1 MRNVAIAA
9 WVALA
14 LTILAPPAQAQ
25 PYEPPPADE
34 ATALGAPPLAPVVA
48 PPAPTPPPPA
58 PPAAPAGHLESIA
71 RDQGWNSNWGLLL
84 SLNNI
89 FQNGSVLTS
98 FQGMGAAAFYA
109 IHPGLML
116 RFGLSVSRSDNPPTI
131 TESIRETAGEKIT
144 TYSFSAPSN
153 TSNFGLGARADAI
166 WRLSRKVLAPYLGT
180 GLFTTTSH
188 ARQTADD
195 KVSVVDQVTRL
206 RARST
211 NVSLGARGLGGAEWR
226 IHPNF
231 AIFAEYELA
240 LSFFSWNSS
249 SSSST
254 VENAANGARTV
265 THTATNSSRTS
276 WLTGGSALA
285 QGASLGLIV
294 LF

>member
-1 MRNVAIAA
+1 MR
-9 WVALA
+9 ALQ
-14 LTILAPPAQAQ
+14 APP
-25 PYEPPPADE
+25 P
-34 ATALGAPPLAPVVA
+34 APVVA
-48 PPAPTPPPPA
+48 PPAPTPPPRPAA
-58 PPAAPAGHLESIA
+58 PPAGDLKSA
-71 RDQGWNSNWGLLL
+71 REEGWNSPWGLLL

-89 FQNGSVLTS
+89 FQSGSVLTT

-109 IHPGLML
+109 INPALML
-116 RFGLSVSRSDNPPTI
+116 RFGLSVSRSENPPTI

-144 TYSFSAPSN
+144 TYSFSTPSN

-188 ARQTADD
+188 SRQTADD
-195 KVSVVDQVTRL
+195 EVSVVDQVTRL
-206 RARST
+206 RSRST

-240 LSFFSWNSS
+240 LSFFSWNTS

-276 WLTGGSALA
+276 WLTGSNTLA